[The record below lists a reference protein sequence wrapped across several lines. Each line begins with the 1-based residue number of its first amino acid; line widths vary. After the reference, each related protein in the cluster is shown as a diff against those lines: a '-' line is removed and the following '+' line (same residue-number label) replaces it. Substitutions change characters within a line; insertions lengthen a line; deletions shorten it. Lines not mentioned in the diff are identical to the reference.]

1 VTAPRRGNRRAGS
14 VKGAL
19 ALVLNAG
26 SRTIKASLVDRS
38 NRTLAA
44 ADADRPDGAREPED
58 RAILERLMTAVRA
71 QAGEAEPSV
80 VGHRVVH
87 GGSDFRSPVVV
98 DDDVLARIDALS
110 VLAPLHNPVALGVI
124 RAARS
129 LLPDVPHVA
138 CFDTAFH
145 ATLPEVAWRY
155 PLPDRWFNDWGVRR
169 YGFHGLSVEWAVG
182 RAAERL
188 GRPARALD
196 LVVAHLGGGCS
207 VTAVRG
213 GRSAWTSMGLTPLEG
228 LMMTTRSGSIDPGA
242 IVLALRRGLSAEEV
256 EAALDHE
263 SGLRGV
269 AGSGDLREVQARA
282 RAGDARARLAIEMFV
297 DRAAAEVAAA
307 ATRLRRVDALVFTG
321 GIGEH
326 SIPVRG
332 SIVRRLAALRAG
344 GPLAP
349 VLVVEARE
357 DLVIARAALHHAR
370 SGNRDRRVAA
380 VGRAAVTGPRAR
392 RSKRARAEAL

>member
-1 VTAPRRGNRRAGS
+1 MTAGTGS
-14 VKGAL
+14 

-38 NRTLAA
+38 NRTLAT
-44 ADADRPDGAREPED
+44 ADADRLDGSGDADD
-58 RAILERLMTAVRA
+58 RATLERLVGAVRA
-71 QAGEAEPSV
+71 AAGDRAPSV

-87 GGSDFRSPVVV
+87 GGSVFRSPVVV
-98 DDDVLARIDALS
+98 DDAVLARIDELS
-110 VLAPLHNPVALGVI
+110 TLAPLHNPVALGVI
-124 RAARS
+124 RAART

-155 PLPDRWFNDWGVRR
+155 PLPDRWLDDWGVRR
-169 YGFHGLSVEWAVG
+169 YGFHGLSIEWSVG

-188 GRPARALD
+188 DRPARALD

-242 IVLALRRGLSAEEV
+242 LVLALRRGLSADEL
-256 EAALDHE
+256 EAALDHD

-269 AGSGDLREVQARA
+269 AGSGDLRVVEAAARD
-282 RAGDARARLAIEMFV
+282 GDARARLAIAMFV
-297 DRAAAEVAAA
+297 DRAAAEIAAA
-307 ATRLRRVDALVFTG
+307 ATRLRRIDALVFTG

-326 SIPVRG
+326 SVRVRG

-344 GPLAP
+344 APP

-357 DLVIARAALHHAR
+357 DLVIARAALRHAR
-370 SGNRDRRVAA
+370 PGGS
-380 VGRAAVTGPRAR
+380 
-392 RSKRARAEAL
+392 